1 MLFLI
6 SGFRNVIDLP
16 CLLVGVQ
23 LGWEGDQLRVMDIGS
38 LVSRFWSEG
47 LRTRRTSV
55 FPQRFDLNAPA
66 LSIEASSS
74 YFTEPISHS
83 IDSGSTESRG
93 NSKWYLLSA
102 QFKNWF
108 YMYSPA
114 ENIR

>member
-1 MLFLI
+1 M
-6 SGFRNVIDLP
+6 
-16 CLLVGVQ
+16 
-23 LGWEGDQLRVMDIGS
+23 MDIGS

-55 FPQRFDLNAPA
+55 FPVRFDLNAPA

-93 NSKWYLLSA
+93 NSKWYLLSG
-102 QFKNWF
+102 QYKNWS

-114 ENIR
+114 ENMR